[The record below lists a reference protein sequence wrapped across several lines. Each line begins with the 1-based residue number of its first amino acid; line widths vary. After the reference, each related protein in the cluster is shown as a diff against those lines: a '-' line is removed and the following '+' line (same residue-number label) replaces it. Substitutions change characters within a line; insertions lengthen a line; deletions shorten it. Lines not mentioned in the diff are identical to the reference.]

1 MKLIFFILTLIA
13 LGSAYI
19 LWPKDFTSTL
29 KTNSQVQSIQE
40 VAIPIPHIIITL
52 MQKTSETIPAETT
65 PQLET
70 NEATSIQT
78 TETSAEEIKTNESS
92 EEAPIESS
100 TQEASNESS
109 KVEATVESSTQ
120 DISTQLTV
128 EATTEESAACS
139 SPDSTGLAIA
149 FDRELGIFLNNAAAT
164 YGSQYSNLQYSISNQ
179 QITQNENQ
187 GSVSANYQG
196 SVSEI
201 ATGETISA
209 SGGMTVTF
217 LWDGCSWVLVDY
229 SYF

>member
-13 LGSAYI
+13 LGAAYI
-19 LWPKDFTSTL
+19 LWPKDLSATL
-29 KTNSQVQSIQE
+29 KTNSQIQSIQE
-40 VAIPIPHIIITL
+40 VAIPIPRITITL
-52 MQKTSETIPAETT
+52 MPKTSEIIPAETT
-65 PQLET
+65 TQSET

-78 TETSAEEIKTNESS
+78 TETSAEEITTDESS

-109 KVEATVESSTQ
+109 TVETTVESSAQ
-120 DISTQLTV
+120 EIQATV
-128 EATTEESAACS
+128 ETTTEENTTCS

-179 QITQNENQ
+179 QITQNANQ

-201 ATGETISA
+201 TTGETISA
-209 SGGMTVTF
+209 SGGMTVNF
-217 LWDGCSWVLVDY
+217 FWDGCSWVLVDY